1 MRSMRTPTTVQE
13 IVEEIVES
21 MSEADKANVVNTS
34 EDDLIMFHHGSGT
47 GIRNH
52 YLYRNS
58 ALVAATGKEHPD
70 DASMV
75 IIKAVWQA
83 LRDSDQT
90 YQRGKIE
97 TETLQWREVEQCL
110 EISTDTG
117 RSLIIQGID
126 FNAAQEIAKALRM
139 TIFSSASHTIPEAA
153 PRPILEKRNITLQV
167 WTYPKH
173 PDNQ

>member
-1 MRSMRTPTTVQE
+1 MRSRRTPTTVKE
-13 IVEEIVES
+13 VVDDIIEN
-21 MSEADKANVVNTS
+21 MSEADKATVVNTS
-34 EDDLIMFHHGSGT
+34 EDELILFHDEWGM

-52 YLYRNS
+52 YLYRNH
-58 ALVAATGKEHPD
+58 ALVRATGKEHPD

-83 LRDSDQT
+83 LRESEET
-90 YQRGKIE
+90 YRKGKIE
-97 TETLQWREVEQCL
+97 TETLQWHEVEQCL
-110 EISTDTG
+110 EISTNGG

-126 FNAAQEIAKALRM
+126 FNAAQEIAKTLRM

-153 PRPILEKRNITLQV
+153 PRPILEERNVTLQV

>member
-1 MRSMRTPTTVQE
+1 MRSRPTPTTVQE
-13 IVEEIVES
+13 VVEEIVEG

-34 EDDLIMFHHGSGT
+34 EDDLIMFHHGWGT

-52 YLYRNS
+52 YLYRNQ
-58 ALVAATGKEHPD
+58 ALVRATGKEHPD

-75 IIKAVWQA
+75 IIKAVWQT
-83 LRDSDQT
+83 LRESGEN

-117 RSLIIQGID
+117 RSLIIHGINFAD
-126 FNAAQEIAKALRM
+126 AQVIAEALRM

-153 PRPILEKRNITLQV
+153 PRPIVEKRNVTLQV

-173 PDNQ
+173 PDNE